1 MARRG
6 RADRRTFLLAYAA
19 WLFSLFAF
27 FLPAAT
33 WNPASRFALTRA
45 IVERGSLNIDPD
57 ASSTGDRAFVG
68 GHWYSGKPPIVSFA
82 AVPAYAAVRA
92 LQHLRGVKPEY
103 QARGTSEMP
112 AMRVT
117 PNKAYQQTLYA
128 CSLTTSGLAGVA
140 VGLLLF
146 ELLRRRTTSLAAF
159 VSSTLI
165 LLGTPLFPYSTSFY
179 SHVPA
184 AALLLAAVVCID
196 QRGERP
202 VGQPLSPKRLRLAGA
217 CLALAPGCEY
227 LTAPVVAM
235 LGLWVVLGT
244 PAPYR
249 LRAALNLA
257 LGGVIPVLLVAWYHT
272 AAYGLPWRT
281 GYSFVTQAEFIAGH
295 SGGVLGVRL
304 PSLAGLHGLTFGNR
318 RGLFYLAPI
327 ALLGVMFGVVQ
338 ARRRRDRAIAMGLA
352 SLALLLV
359 LNAGYYM
366 WWGGAA
372 AGPRHLIP
380 ALPFLAG
387 GVVLGLRARW
397 RWVRWMTIFAG
408 LFSIAN
414 FMALTAVGIEAP
426 ERGDVLYDYAWRGLL
441 RGRLAT
447 FAGGSN
453 LGLKLGLVG
462 PASLIPLLVC
472 GYGGFLYLR
481 WLLTRHRRF
490 RPSVRAPTRRAS
502 RKRSGLHR

>member
-1 MARRG
+1 MKRTE
-6 RADRRTFLLAYAA
+6 RRTFMLAYAA
-19 WLFSLFAF
+19 WLFALFAF
-27 FLPAAT
+27 FMPAAT

-45 IVERGSLNIDPD
+45 VAERGSFQIDPD
-57 ASSTGDRAFVG
+57 ANSTGDRALVN

-82 AVPAYAAVRA
+82 AVPAYAVTRA
-92 LQHLRGVKPEY
+92 LQSLRGTKPEY
-103 QARGTSEMP
+103 QATGTEAMP
-112 AMRVT
+112 AVRVM
-117 PNKAYQQTLYA
+117 PNKAYQQALYA

-146 ELLRRRTTSLAAF
+146 ELLRRRTTSVAAF

-184 AALLLAAVVCID
+184 AALLLAAIVSVD

-202 VGQPLSPKRLRLAGA
+202 VGQPLSSKRLRIAGA

-235 LGLWVVLGT
+235 IAIWVLLGM

-249 LRAALNLA
+249 ARATLDLA
-257 LGGVIPVLLVAWYHT
+257 LGGAIPVLLVAWYHT

-327 ALLGVMFGVVQ
+327 TLLGVLFGVLQ
-338 ARRRRDRAIAMGLA
+338 ARRRRDKAIAMGLTA
-352 SLALLLV
+352 LALLLL

-372 AGPRHLIP
+372 AGPRHLVP

-387 GVVLGLRARW
+387 GVVLGLRSHR
-397 RWVRWMTIFAG
+397 RWVRWMTIGAG

-414 FMALTAVGIEAP
+414 FVALTAVGIEAP
-426 ERGDVLYDYAWRGLL
+426 EYGDALYRYAWSGLL

-462 PASLIPLLVC
+462 PTSLIPLLVV
-472 GYGGFLYLR
+472 GYGGFRYLR

-490 RPSVRAPTRRAS
+490 RPRARAPS
-502 RKRSGLHR
+502 KLPSP